1 MPVPPADVRRTAR
14 NALERRE
21 RHGRGGTEVGVA
33 RARDLANGRNIS
45 ESTLRRMAS
54 YFARHG
60 GQDASSAPRD
70 SAANIA
76 WGLWGGSAGQAWVR
90 SELAKIDRERNGD

>member
-1 MPVPPADVRRTAR
+1 
-14 NALERRE
+14 
-21 RHGRGGTEVGVA
+21 
-33 RARDLANGRNIS
+33 
-45 ESTLRRMAS
+45 MAS

-90 SELAKIDRERNGD
+90 GELAKIDRERDGS